1 MYKFYLSYWSGGYTT
16 GYDRLKKPSTFVI
29 DMVKLSSFLIK
40 KHYGSPP
47 ILLTDSYSKDLFKDC
62 YHIDEIRTSLDE
74 LNEDLGDRVTYNWAI
89 GKLYAYKQI
98 AQKNEPFLHVDYDVF
113 LFKPLPDFILNKDV
127 VVQNMEDYIFFG
139 SKKKFLQAYNVYR
152 FDEYVQNRHEFPYRL
167 LDSNTFPY
175 NVGIF
180 GGTNCAFISQYANK
194 AIKFT
199 LDPKNNALCRALH
212 QINPSSP
219 ATFIEQ
225 YYLSFLAKK
234 YNVPVS
240 CLLNG
245 NAEECDEQALKYGY
259 THLTLAK
266 SELKVQTKVK
276 ELVKEIEILIN
287 QEKEHRAKNL

>member
-16 GYDRLKKPSTFVI
+16 GYNKLKKPSPFLI
-29 DMVKLSSFLIK
+29 DMVKLCSFLIR
-40 KHYGSPP
+40 KHYGSPLV
-47 ILLTDSYSKDLFKDC
+47 LLTDSYSKDLFKDC

-74 LNEDLGDRVTYNWAI
+74 LNEDLGDKITYNWAI

-98 AQKNEPFLHVDYDVF
+98 AEKNEPFLHVDYDVF
-113 LFKPLPDFILNKDV
+113 LFKPLPDFILNKDL

-139 SKKKFLQAYNVYR
+139 SKKTFLQSYNVYL
-152 FDEYVQNRHEFPYRL
+152 FDEYVKNRHEFPHRL
-167 LDSNTFPY
+167 LNRNIFPY

-180 GGTNCAFISQYANK
+180 GGTNCGFISQYANK
-194 AIKFT
+194 AIEFT
-199 LDPKNNALCRALH
+199 LDPQNNELCRALY
-212 QINPSSP
+212 QFNRSSP

-225 YYLSFLAKK
+225 YYLSVLAQK
-234 YNVPVS
+234 YNVPVF
-240 CLLNG
+240 CLLEG
-245 NAEECDEQALKYGY
+245 TGEDCDKQALKYGY

-266 SELKVQTKVK
+266 SESKVQDKVK